1 MEDKI
6 EKTLEYYIVKQKQ
19 ILKIVN
25 TSNTLTVDEIIHLG
39 EKISIIENKITA
51 LEIAKEN

>member
-6 EKTLEYYIVKQKQ
+6 DITLEYYLVKQKQ
-19 ILKIVN
+19 ILNVIN
-25 TSNTLTVDEIIHLG
+25 TNNALSVEEIIHYG
-39 EKISIIENKITA
+39 QEMSVIENKITA